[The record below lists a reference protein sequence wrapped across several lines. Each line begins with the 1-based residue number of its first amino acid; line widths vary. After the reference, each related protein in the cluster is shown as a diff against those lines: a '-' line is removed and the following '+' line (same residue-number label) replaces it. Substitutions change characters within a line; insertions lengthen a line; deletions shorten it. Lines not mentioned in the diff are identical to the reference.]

1 MVVDAV
7 ATPVIVGSGR
17 SGTTWVQ
24 DALAQANG
32 YATAF
37 EPLHPD
43 AEPAMAAYAGRY
55 LRAEEDSAELK
66 FFLEQVFSGR
76 GHDTWITYRVRPDR
90 LAFRMHLLSD
100 HWLHLI
106 FSMSQ

>member
-17 SGTTWVQ
+17 SGPTWVQ

-37 EPLHPD
+37 EALHPD
-43 AEPAMAAYAGRY
+43 AEAGTAAYAGR
-55 LRAEEDSAELK
+55 
-66 FFLEQVFSGR
+66 
-76 GHDTWITYRVRPDR
+76 
-90 LAFRMHLLSD
+90 
-100 HWLHLI
+100 
-106 FSMSQ
+106 